1 MAKSV
6 GYALVSTSYQATDT
20 QVSALKDA
28 WCSNVYNDVISSRT
42 PVEHR
47 HHLQACLAV
56 LEPEDELVVTKLD
69 RLDRTQV
76 EVINRLHD
84 LQVQGVHIR
93 TLDGLISTKAVGKMA
108 TLVIGL
114 LTGLAEVERELTRER
129 SRESVEHRKRTGGNL
144 GGRPSL
150 PKVKK
155 DHILRLRQE
164 GNSIRSIAKTTG
176 VSASAVH
183 EFCKEAKIRRASCLY
198 YQINFSI
205 NIEYINGTSNSLFGS
220 SEAEN
225 RKLDLIAAKYQGVG
239 STNARLSS
247 GH

>member
-6 GYALVSTSYQATDT
+6 GYARVSTTHQATDT
-20 QVSALKDA
+20 QVSALKVA
-28 WCSNVYNDVISSRT
+28 GCSNVFYEVISSRI
-42 PVEHR
+42 PVEQR
-47 HHLQACLAV
+47 HQLQACLAV

-69 RLDRTQV
+69 RLGRTQV

-84 LQVQGVHIR
+84 LQVQGIHIR
-93 TLDGLISTKAVGKMA
+93 TLDGLISTKALGKMA
-108 TLVIGL
+108 PLVIGL

-129 SRESVEHRKRTGGNL
+129 TRESVEHRKRIGGNL

-164 GNSIRSIAKTTG
+164 GNSIRSIAELTG

-183 EFCKEAKIRRASCLY
+183 KFCKEA
-198 YQINFSI
+198 
-205 NIEYINGTSNSLFGS
+205 EM
-220 SEAEN
+220 
-225 RKLDLIAAKYQGVG
+225 
-239 STNARLSS
+239 
-247 GH
+247 